1 MVVMVVGG
9 GLTCSRG
16 VAVAGCGRFAYK
28 QDGNVTK

>member
-1 MVVMVVGG
+1 MVVMVVG